1 MEALF
6 SPEFK
11 WLWAAALGLVLFFPV
26 RQLIWVLSVRRLQRR
41 MGELPTDAVRKSLK
55 RHAGMTSLLLCLVLA
70 AAWGNV
76 FFAGGRP

>member
-1 MEALF
+1 MGALF

-41 MGELPTDAVRKSLK
+41 TGELPADAVRKSLK
-55 RHAGMTSLLLCLVLA
+55 RHAGITSLLLCLVCA
-70 AAWGNV
+70 AAWGSIV
-76 FFAGGRP
+76 LAGGRP

>member
-11 WLWAAALGLVLFFPV
+11 WLWAAALGLALFFPV

-41 MGELPTDAVRKSLK
+41 MGELPADAVRQSLK
-55 RHAGMTSLLLCLVLA
+55 HRAGATSALLCLILA

-76 FFAGGRP
+76 FFTGGRP

>member
-1 MEALF
+1 MGALF

-41 MGELPTDAVRKSLK
+41 TGELPAEAVRKSLK
-55 RHAGMTSLLLCLVLA
+55 RHAGMTSLLLCLVCA

-76 FFAGGRP
+76 LFAGGRP